1 MLLIDLPETNE
12 YDKANQRYAANN
24 NKSWQDPSLRLLGS
38 KAVEDVAE
46 SSQLTLISHVGENR
60 SDSSEHYRYISGKTE
75 RVLAALG
82 SLVPTD
88 EIPFSVYP
96 SKRLTVEYPDELI
109 TDPKFRVPRD
119 LPC

>member
-38 KAVEDVAE
+38 KAAEDVAE

-60 SDSSEHYRYISGKTE
+60 SDSSEHYRYISGKTGKSS
-75 RVLAALG
+75 RCV
-82 SLVPTD
+82 
-88 EIPFSVYP
+88 
-96 SKRLTVEYPDELI
+96 RLI
-109 TDPKFRVPRD
+109 GAN
-119 LPC
+119 